1 MKISHL
7 ICSALLASL
16 GSLAQAGL
24 LDAFSERDTTSA
36 MRQALTQGAE
46 QAVSALG
53 RQDGFLANPRV
64 RIPLPEQLRRAEPA
78 LRLMGR
84 GAMLDELE
92 TSLNRAAE
100 QAVPLART
108 LLADAVRQMSVQD
121 VKNVLT
127 GGDDAATRYFEA
139 KTREALNTRFLPEV
153 SKVTQR
159 LTLAQQ
165 YNQVASAAAGFGLL
179 KANEA
184 SVETYVT
191 ARALDGLYLMIA
203 EEESAIR
210 ADPARAAGSLAR
222 RVFSVLG
229 K

>member
-1 MKISHL
+1 MKISRI

-16 GSLAQAGL
+16 GPLAQAGL

-36 MRQALTQGAE
+36 MRQALTQGADL
-46 QAVSALG
+46 AVSQLG
-53 RQDGFLANPRV
+53 RPDGFLANPRV

-92 TSLNRAAE
+92 TGLNRAAE
-100 QAVPLART
+100 QAVPLARS

-139 KTREALNTRFLPEV
+139 RTREALSTRFQPEV
-153 SKVTQR
+153 GKITQR
-159 LTLAQQ
+159 LTLTQQ

-179 KANEA
+179 KPDEA
-184 SVETYVT
+184 SVESYVT

-203 EEESAIR
+203 EEER
-210 ADPARAAGSLAR
+210 ALREDPARAAGTLAR